1 MSAARDMLCDTA
13 RAVFADAA
21 AAGMAPVEEA
31 GFALLLVPE
40 ADGGFG
46 GDWGDV
52 HAVLRIAGEV
62 APDLPIAAL
71 ILSGA
76 GRDGMGENGFGALSA
91 AATVSLIAGA
101 MGRALALSI
110 DHVNMRQQFGRP
122 LGKFQAVQ
130 QSLAVMACEV
140 RAVDAAAA
148 ALAARL
154 DATGIDPAQ
163 ADFEIAAAKLRANR
177 AVGVVTGIAHQVHG
191 AIGFTREYDLHRVT
205 IPLMRWRGAHGHD
218 AHWARVLGRQVA
230 GFGGRGLWEA
240 LTARTDPAAPADGR
254 AG

>member
-13 RAVFADAA
+13 RAVFAEAA
-21 AAGMAPVEEA
+21 TKGIAPVEEA

-40 ADGGFG
+40 EDGGFG

-52 HAVLRIAGEV
+52 HAVLQIAGV
-62 APDLPIAAL
+62 MVPDLPVAELIADETL
-71 ILSGA
+71 QP
-76 GRDGMGENGFGALSA
+76 A
-91 AATVSLIAGA
+91 AMVSLMAGA

-140 RAVDAAAA
+140 RAVEAAAA
-148 ALAARL
+148 ALATRFDAVSL
-154 DATGIDPAQ
+154 DPSA

-177 AVGVVTGIAHQVHG
+177 AVGVVTAIAHQVHG
-191 AIGFTREYDLHRVT
+191 AIGFTEEYDLHRVT
-205 IPLMRWRGAHGHD
+205 VPLMRWRGAHGND
-218 AHWARVLGRQVA
+218 AYWAERLGRQAA
-230 GFGGRGLWEA
+230 GFGGRGFWEA
-240 LTARTDPAAPADGR
+240 MTARGA
-254 AG
+254 